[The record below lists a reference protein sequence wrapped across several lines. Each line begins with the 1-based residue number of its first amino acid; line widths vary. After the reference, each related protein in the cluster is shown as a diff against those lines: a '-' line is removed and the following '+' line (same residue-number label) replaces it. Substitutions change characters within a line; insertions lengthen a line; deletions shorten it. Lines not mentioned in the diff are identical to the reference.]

1 MTTKQMITVT
11 RWALVP
17 LAAIF
22 GMLAEIFVA
31 RPVHHLIHWIQWS
44 SVHHLN
50 PHMNPKDFI
59 TYYCFPY
66 DGAIAASLFLLF
78 GCLMAPA
85 HRRKVAVVL
94 LLLGSLLAWA
104 VMPPPYRSIYFTSG
118 QRPIIG
124 TYLGGLATFVVLY
137 VIYRKR

>member
-1 MTTKQMITVT
+1 MITGT

-22 GMLAEIFVA
+22 GIAAAPFFA
-31 RPVHHLIHWIQWS
+31 WPVNRLIHWILWS
-44 SVHHLN
+44 TGQ
-50 PHMNPKDFI
+50 HMPGKDFI
-59 TYYCFPY
+59 AYCLPY

-94 LLLGSLLAWA
+94 LLLGGLLAWA

-137 VIYRKR
+137 VMYRKR